1 MLEFFEYIIRWVQV
15 IPWLVM
21 FASLV
26 AALTPTPKDD
36 TLLKKFYKVI
46 DWVALNVGKAKDK

>member
-1 MLEFFEYIIRWVQV
+1 MLEFLEYVIRWIQV

-36 TLLKKFYKVI
+36 TLVKKVYMVI
-46 DWVALNVGKAKDK
+46 DWIALNVGKAKDK

>member
-26 AALTPTPKDD
+26 AALTPPPKDD
-36 TLLKKFYKVI
+36 TLIRKFYKVL

>member
-26 AALTPTPKDD
+26 AALIPTPKDD
-36 TLLKKFYKVI
+36 TLIRKFYKVI

>member
-1 MLEFFEYIIRWVQV
+1 MLEFFLWIIAWVQV

-21 FASLV
+21 GASLV
-26 AALTPTPKDD
+26 AALTPTPIDD
-36 TLLKKFYKVI
+36 GLVKKAYHVL